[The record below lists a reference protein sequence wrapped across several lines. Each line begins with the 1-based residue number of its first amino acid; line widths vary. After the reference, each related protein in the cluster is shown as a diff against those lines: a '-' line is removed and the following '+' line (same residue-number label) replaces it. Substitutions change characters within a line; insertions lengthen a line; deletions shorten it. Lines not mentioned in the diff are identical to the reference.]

1 MKTYMSS
8 HIRPASLGRVSD
20 ATVPDA
26 PVRGAAAPDDLRV
39 LAVAI
44 QDLAR
49 AVRQSESGPPRLPA
63 TELEVIRFVDAH
75 PGSSVGA
82 VAEALG
88 LQQSNVSAAVRGLVA
103 RGLVERTAD
112 ADDRRVARLR
122 STDLAARNREVVETG
137 WAHWL
142 GTALARLGPED
153 AAALHAAAGPLA
165 RLAAHARGPALRGGP
180 GDGAAGRP
188 GDARPVR

>member
-1 MKTYMSS
+1 
-8 HIRPASLGRVSD
+8 VSE
-20 ATVPDA
+20 AT
-26 PVRGAAAPDDLRV
+26 APDDLRV

-63 TELEVIRFVDAH
+63 TELEIIRYVDAH
-75 PGSSVGA
+75 PGTSVGG

-112 ADDRRVARLR
+112 PEDRRVARLR
-122 STDLAARNREVVETG
+122 STAVAGRNREVVETG
-137 WAHWL
+137 WAQWL
-142 GTALARLGPED
+142 GSALGELDDAD
-153 AAALHAAAGPLA
+153 AAAVRAAAAPLA

-180 GDGAAGRP
+180 GDGAAGRDGP
-188 GDARPVR
+188 GPTIR

>member
-1 MKTYMSS
+1 MNLYMST

-20 ATVPDA
+20 ATE
-26 PVRGAAAPDDLRV
+26 PDDLRV

-63 TELEVIRFVDAH
+63 TELEIIRYVDAH

-88 LQQSNVSAAVRGLVA
+88 LQQSNVSAAVRGLVE

-122 STDLAARNREVVETG
+122 STALAGRNREVVETG
-137 WAHWL
+137 WSRWL
-142 GTALARLGPED
+142 QTALAELGTDD
-153 AAALHAAAGPLA
+153 AAAVHAAAGPLA

-188 GDARPVR
+188 GDAAPVR